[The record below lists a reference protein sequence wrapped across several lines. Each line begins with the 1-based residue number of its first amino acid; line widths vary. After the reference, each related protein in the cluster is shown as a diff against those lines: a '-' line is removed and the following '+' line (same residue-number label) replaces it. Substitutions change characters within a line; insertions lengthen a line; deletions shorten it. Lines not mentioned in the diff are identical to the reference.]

1 MSRLLKGLGIPVLCA
16 GLVASGV
23 LAKPGP
29 LRGRERLAVGVFLV
43 ADRRLADSNF
53 SRTIVLMLSYGRGG
67 AMGLIVNRQ
76 TELQLSSLLPD
87 EGLDGRQLPIYEGGP
102 VAPGNLLFLVGA
114 KQAPPDS
121 ERVLEGLHVTGSL
134 TTVRP
139 LLGAKGARLHGYV
152 GYAGWASGQLDA
164 EVARGD
170 WHVIAADV
178 ESVFAKE
185 PDELWQR
192 LLDRAEGVWAGL

>member
-1 MSRLLKGLGIPVLCA
+1 MSRLLTGLGIPILCA

-29 LRGRERLAVGVFLV
+29 PRGREPLAAGAFLI
-43 ADRRLADSNF
+43 AKRSLADSNF
-53 SRTIVLMLSYGRGG
+53 SRTVVLMLAYGRGG
-67 AMGLIVNRQ
+67 AMGLIVNRR
-76 TELQLSSLLPD
+76 TELLLSSLLPD
-87 EGLDGRQLPIYEGGP
+87 EGLDGRRLPVYEGGP
-102 VAPGNLLFLVGA
+102 VAPGKLLFLVGA

-134 TTVRP
+134 DTIRP
-139 LLGAKGARLHGYV
+139 LLGVKGGRLHGYV
-152 GYAGWASGQLDA
+152 GYAGWAAGQLDA

-170 WHVIAADV
+170 WYVIAADV
-178 ESVFAKE
+178 ESVFANE
-185 PDELWQR
+185 PDGLWQR